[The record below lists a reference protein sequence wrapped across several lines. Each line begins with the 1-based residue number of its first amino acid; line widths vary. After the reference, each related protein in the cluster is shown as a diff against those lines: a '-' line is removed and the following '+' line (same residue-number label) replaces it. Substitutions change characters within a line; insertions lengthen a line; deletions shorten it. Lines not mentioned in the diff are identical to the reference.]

1 MLTGKS
7 LVCSLEVN
15 PWDMIRQV
23 VLMECQSSHPMLS
36 GLLFKPIVP
45 TDCIEQSWKMPIVF
59 WERSKIKLSISVPQT
74 PTQST
79 PEMLYLE
86 DLSVNNQ
93 GR

>member
-7 LVCSLEVN
+7 LVYSLEVN

-45 TDCIEQSWKMPIVF
+45 TDCIEQSWKMPIYSFLGEIQDQAVNF
-59 WERSKIKLSISVPQT
+59 SSSNYSVY
-74 PTQST
+74 SR
-79 PEMLYLE
+79 
-86 DLSVNNQ
+86 DVIF
-93 GR
+93 GRPFSQQPR